1 MKEELHPF
9 CYKHLSEMKPYL
21 VYMKAE
27 TAWAYVCSGLDCL
40 VHYSPDAGYF
50 IAAKDGNRAEQ
61 AGMPGICCPN
71 DGTPMY
77 RAEIQPEQGRLWK
90 CSQCDKSLRELNN
103 LGQLPSLK

>member
-1 MKEELHPF
+1 
-9 CYKHLSEMKPYL
+9 MKPYL

-50 IAAKDGNRAEQ
+50 IAAKDGNRTEQ
-61 AGMPGICCPN
+61 AAMPSIRCPN

-77 RAEIQPEQGRLWK
+77 LAEIHAEQTRYQLWK
-90 CSQCDKSLRELNN
+90 CSQCDSLRELNN
-103 LGQLPSLK
+103 LGHLPSLS